1 MKFPEGFSEVLE
13 VELISA
19 SIEETLESVNAAFV
33 DIKHLSRPEE
43 LRCIFRIAGKDYTAL
58 SAICQKR
65 GDLLKVRKKT
75 GIRTFR
81 KKILA
86 RPVLLIG
93 SLLLA
98 LFILFLPTRV
108 LFVRAEGNIRIPE
121 KQILE
126 AAESC
131 GIRFGAS
138 RKDVRSEKTKNAL
151 LSGIPELQWA
161 GVNTYGCVAVISV
174 RERESGIVQAENI
187 PTASLIA
194 ERDGYILSCTATRG
208 TLLVQPGQSVQKDQ
222 ILISGYTD
230 CGTCI
235 QATCAQGEITALTNR
250 DVAFISPVS
259 WTRYGEVLALKHKYS
274 LLIGKK
280 RINLWKDSGIIPG
293 SCGRMYLEYY
303 ITLPGGFRLP
313 LGLCIEKYRLRE
325 QQAFLYPKDEAEVL
339 LKYAARTELSS
350 QMVAGKFLR
359 EIQHISCENGVYRLS
374 GRYACM
380 EMIGKLRQE
389 QIGDT
394 NG

>member
-43 LRCIFRIAGKDYTAL
+43 LCCIFRIAGKDYTAL

-65 GDLLKVRKKT
+65 GDLLRVRKKT

-86 RPVLLIG
+86 RPVLLAG

-174 RERESGIVQAENI
+174 RERE
-187 PTASLIA
+187 
-194 ERDGYILSCTATRG
+194 
-208 TLLVQPGQSVQKDQ
+208 
-222 ILISGYTD
+222 
-230 CGTCI
+230 
-235 QATCAQGEITALTNR
+235 
-250 DVAFISPVS
+250 
-259 WTRYGEVLALKHKYS
+259 
-274 LLIGKK
+274 
-280 RINLWKDSGIIPG
+280 
-293 SCGRMYLEYY
+293 
-303 ITLPGGFRLP
+303 
-313 LGLCIEKYRLRE
+313 
-325 QQAFLYPKDEAEVL
+325 
-339 LKYAARTELSS
+339 
-350 QMVAGKFLR
+350 
-359 EIQHISCENGVYRLS
+359 
-374 GRYACM
+374 
-380 EMIGKLRQE
+380 
-389 QIGDT
+389 
-394 NG
+394 